1 MRALYDVQHARLNPQ
16 EQQAMDDEMRL
27 LNITPDI
34 PAKHDPIAFWSE
46 HETALIWWLQVQDLM
61 RYSHNQI
68 TICEGLDVVAVQA
81 DVAMS
86 GRQVDSTDYQKLR
99 LIGHTVTGLI
109 NEKLMSS

>member
-1 MRALYDVQHARLNPQ
+1 
-16 EQQAMDDEMRL
+16 MDDEMRL
-27 LNITPDI
+27 LNITPDA
-34 PAKHDPIAFWSE
+34 PANNNPIAFWAE
-46 HETALIWWLQVQDLM
+46 HENAIVWWLQVQDLL

-86 GRQVDSTDYQKLR
+86 GRQVDPVDYQKLR

-109 NEKLMSS
+109 NEKLMNS